1 MGATGAA
8 EADVPRW
15 SPRCEDWQGLLRVRR
30 AGKEEADV
38 IDPPEL
44 TRTDTAKAAI
54 WATIAGVSQII
65 AVAFA
70 QGFFPDWYF
79 LCIALGYAL
88 LLPAIAV
95 LHVRHA
101 SVRQSGAILGTSA
114 GTAAVTVGLAASA
127 NMELV
132 AAALLVRGI
141 WWWTI
146 GKMWAETGVIPRW
159 LGLPTMVLSV
169 VAIAA
174 AVASAPMN
182 MSPAALWTAERLIL
196 GVWTLALATALW
208 RTR

>member
-1 MGATGAA
+1 M
-8 EADVPRW
+8 
-15 SPRCEDWQGLLRVRR
+15 
-30 AGKEEADV
+30 
-38 IDPPEL
+38 
-44 TRTDTAKAAI
+44 RTDTAKAAG

-79 LCIALGYAL
+79 LFIALGYAL

-101 SVRQSGAILGTSA
+101 AVRRSGAILGTSA

-127 NMELV
+127 NIELV
-132 AAALLVRGI
+132 VAALLVRGI

-159 LGLPTMVLSV
+159 LGVPTMILSV

-182 MSPAALWTAERLIL
+182 MSSAALWTAERLIL
-196 GVWTLALATALW
+196 GVWTLALAFALW
-208 RTR
+208 RTRS